1 MALSAILLSIV
12 IPTKERYKYLLP
24 LVQLIDSFNLPDTE
38 IVIDDNSDD
47 NSPWRNFILE
57 TSINTPVVYNY
68 VNGQISVRQNYENG
82 IKHANGDYLCFLGD
96 DDSIMPNILE
106 CVKWM
111 RMNGIDSLRQKT
123 EITYKWPSYFEKND
137 NAFIGATLSYDKCY
151 SRVEQINAVNA
162 VIDVIKSGFSSLG
175 HCPCFYHGI
184 VSRRT
189 LDKLYNIGG
198 SYIPGPSP
206 DMANAL
212 ALSFVVEKFCITDI
226 PFVISGGSEYQGGRS
241 AKVKSW
247 VQPLSNVPF
256 ISEEDKRAWD
266 KRLPYIW
273 TGPTVWPESGLKGL
287 EYVGKKDYEKYADFD
302 EIIARVLPRLEG
314 NDRKEAFSKAVNK
327 KRVYRIYYKR
337 KIRGILSTIKA
348 WAVANGIIKVKTTR
362 VTINNIMSIAEAI
375 DYLKKNEPCRFD
387 GIDVSVK

>member
-1 MALSAILLSIV
+1 MDLNPYLLSIV

-47 NSPWRNFILE
+47 NSPWQKFVVE

-68 VNGQISVRQNYENG
+68 VHGQISVRHNYENG
-82 IKHANGDYLCFLGD
+82 IKHANGEYLCFLGD
-96 DDSIMPNILE
+96 DDSVMPNILE

-111 RMNGIDSLRQKT
+111 KKNDIECLRQKT
-123 EITYKWPSYFEKND
+123 EITYKWPTYNDSQKNGVV
-137 NAFIGATLSYDKCY
+137 GATLSYDKCT
-151 SRVEQINAVNA
+151 SVVEELDAKQA

-184 VSRRT
+184 VARRT
-189 LDKLYNIGG
+189 LDKLYEIGG

-206 DMANAL
+206 DMANAI

-241 AKVKSW
+241 AKVKTW
-247 VQPLSNVPF
+247 TQPLSNIPF
-256 ISEEDKRAWD
+256 ISDSDKKAWD

-273 TGPTVWPESGLKGL
+273 CGPTVWPESGIKGL
-287 EYVGKKDYEKYADFD
+287 EYVGQESLESLIDFD
-302 EIIARVLPRLEG
+302 ELIARILPRVYG
-314 NDRKEAFSKAVNK
+314 KDRVEVINKARNK
-327 KRVYRIYYKR
+327 NRVYYKYYKKEIR
-337 KIRGILSTIKA
+337 KVLSRVKSVFIKLGLMKN
-348 WAVANGIIKVKTTR
+348 VSTR
-362 VTINNIMSIAEAI
+362 ITVHNIMSIAEAI
-375 DYLKKNEPCRFD
+375 DYLKNNENCLFE
-387 GIDVSVK
+387 GVKI